1 MPCLMGQNFFIGMF
15 FTKKWFKS
23 ITCFFNNTSKME
35 GIFNSYILNNV
46 TYKQLYEKIKNLS
59 VKIK

>member
-1 MPCLMGQNFFIGMF
+1 
-15 FTKKWFKS
+15 
-23 ITCFFNNTSKME
+23 ME

>member
-1 MPCLMGQNFFIGMF
+1 
-15 FTKKWFKS
+15 
-23 ITCFFNNTSKME
+23 ME
-35 GIFNSYILNNV
+35 GIFNTYILNNV